1 MSAVYPL
8 PTSRPP
14 GCWEG
19 NSLGRRRDCKLV
31 CNMTHELPSGD
42 ENVCFDDVP
51 ASITDN

>member
-1 MSAVYPL
+1 MGAMYPL
-8 PTSRPP
+8 PPSRLP

-31 CNMTHELPSGD
+31 GNRTHRLPSGD

-51 ASITDN
+51 ASITHN